1 MEEEVKQH
9 MKIMLMIIYYKVF
22 LMVVKVH
29 RRIIIIKNKLILNSK
44 VYLILVVKL
53 LKTVLK
59 TKLMESHN
67 PKNNITKIKYSYNKL
82 NNKNKIN

>member
-1 MEEEVKQH
+1 

>member
-1 MEEEVKQH
+1 
-9 MKIMLMIIYYKVF
+9 
-22 LMVVKVH
+22 MVVKVH